1 MKHSLETTRLE
12 KIVSKVTF
20 KGAWDSILEDMN
32 NDVLLSG
39 KPLDTIAL
47 LSNIRKIMIAT
58 GVILFPLS
66 IFLFLEFSPIF
77 IGLNMIWIMIFAF
90 PKIHQT
96 NLSQE
101 RKKKVD
107 EELPTFAI
115 FASVMQN
122 VGINL
127 YQSFQL
133 FRETGFFK
141 AIGQEA
147 LLLKRNVEYFGLSQM
162 EALEELGRT
171 HKSENFRN
179 LLLGYTSIWRTGG
192 DLSLYLENRAEE
204 FFIALKDRY
213 HTYSNNIG
221 TVVEILATLLLILPI
236 MIMVV
241 AFVLP
246 GSSLGQITLLTTV
259 GLPIFAILMGVITSS
274 IQPANFNTIGLT
286 QNKLA
291 IVAVIGILS
300 AIVSHL
306 LFNELWITI
315 LSGIVV
321 PSAISAVIT
330 GRHHNQINKL
340 EQSLLQ
346 FLRDMTE
353 YKKIGYDVILA
364 IFRLSEE
371 NLYNSVFNKKL
382 NELKL
387 LLDSGTSPTK
397 SAKAIEYR
405 SWFTKISFFLI
416 AYIAEYG
423 GGNPKTLETINRFI
437 SNARQIVKEGKASI
451 SALTLIIFGAPVIM
465 AFTAGMILDIM
476 STVDVPEIEEL
487 PGQASSQFGFEQ
499 NLINLVTITP
509 EFVSMINT
517 LIVTSSLLAGFVIT
531 KAIDFTFYNTWRI
544 VVVGVIS
551 AVSILFI
558 NSLVDADFN
567 SFTEVLPI

>member
-12 KIVSKVTF
+12 KIVSKITF
-20 KGAWDSILEDMN
+20 KGAWDSILKDMN

-39 KPLDTIAL
+39 KPLDTITL
-47 LSNIRKIMIAT
+47 LGNIRKIMIAV
-58 GVILFPLS
+58 GIIIIPLS
-66 IFLFLEFSPIF
+66 IFLLEFSPVF

-90 PKIHQT
+90 PKLHQT
-96 NLSQE
+96 NLSQDR
-101 RKKKVD
+101 RKKVE

-133 FRETGFFK
+133 FREMGFFK

-171 HKSENFRN
+171 HKSEHFRN
-179 LLLGYTSIWRTGG
+179 LLLGYTSIWRSGG
-192 DLSLYLENRAEE
+192 DLSFYLENRAEE
-204 FFIALKDRY
+204 FFVFLKDRY
-213 HTYSNNIG
+213 QTYSNNIG
-221 TVVEILATLLLILPI
+221 TVVEILVTLLIILPI

-246 GSSLGQITLLTTV
+246 GSSLEQIALFSTI
-259 GLPIFAILMGVITSS
+259 GLPIFAILMGVITAS
-274 IQPANFNTIGLT
+274 IQPANFNTIGLS

-291 IVAVIGILS
+291 IVAGIGMGS
-300 AIVSHL
+300 AIATYL
-306 LFNELWITI
+306 MTNELWMTI
-315 LSGIVV
+315 LVGIVL
-321 PSAISAVIT
+321 PSTISALIT
-330 GRHHNQINKL
+330 GRHHHEINKL
-340 EQSLLQ
+340 EQSLQQ

-382 NELKL
+382 NELKM
-387 LLDSGTSPTK
+387 LLDSGTTPTT
-397 SAKAIEYR
+397 SVKAIEFR

-423 GGNPKTLETINRFI
+423 GGNPKTLETVNRFI
-437 SNARQIVKEGKASI
+437 SNARQAIREGKASI

-465 AFTAGMILDIM
+465 AFTAAMILNIM
-476 STVDVPEIEEL
+476 GSVD
-487 PGQASSQFGFEQ
+487 ASAFEGFQSQQGSQLGFEQ
-499 NLINLVTITP
+499 NLTKLVMVTP
-509 EFVSMINT
+509 EFVGMINV
-517 LIVTSSLLAGFVIT
+517 LIVTSSILGAFVIT
-531 KAIDFTFYNTWRI
+531 KAIDFTFYNTWR
-544 VVVGVIS
+544 VVVLGLIAAASV
-551 AVSILFI
+551 LFI
-558 NSLVDADFN
+558 DNFGSINLDSFSDSLPF
-567 SFTEVLPI
+567 

>member
-12 KIVSKVTF
+12 KIVSKITS

-39 KPLDTIAL
+39 KPLDTITL
-47 LSNIRKIMIAT
+47 LGNIRKIMIAA
-58 GVILFPLS
+58 GIVIFPLS
-66 IFLFLEFSPIF
+66 LFLFLEFSPIF
-77 IGLNMIWIMIFAF
+77 IALNMIWIMVFAF

-133 FRETGFFK
+133 LRDTGFFK

-171 HKSENFRN
+171 HKSEYFRN
-179 LLLGYTSIWRTGG
+179 LLLGYTSIWRSGG

-204 FFIALKDRY
+204 FFIVLKDRY
-213 HTYSNNIG
+213 QTYGNNIG
-221 TVVEILATLLLILPI
+221 TVVEILVTLLIILPI

-246 GSSLGQITLLTTV
+246 GSSLEQIALLSTV
-259 GLPIFAILMGVITSS
+259 GLPIFAILMGIITAS
-274 IQPANFNTIGLT
+274 IQPANFNTIGLG

-291 IVAVIGILS
+291 IIAALGIGS
-300 AIVSHL
+300 AIASYL

-315 LSGIVV
+315 LAGIMI
-321 PSAISAVIT
+321 PSVISALIT
-330 GRHHNQINKL
+330 GRHYNEINKL
-340 EQSLLQ
+340 EQSLQQ

-387 LLDSGTSPTK
+387 LLDSGTTPTK
-397 SAKAIEYR
+397 SVKAMEFR
-405 SWFTKISFFLI
+405 SWFTRISFFLI

-437 SNARQIVKEGKASI
+437 SNARQVVKEGKASI

-465 AFTAGMILDIM
+465 AFTAGMILNIM
-476 STVDVPEIEEL
+476 SSVDSSTFEGFKNQPT
-487 PGQASSQFGFEQ
+487 SQFGFEQ
-499 NLINLVTITP
+499 NLINLVTVTP
-509 EFVSMINT
+509 EFIGMIHT
-517 LIVTSSLLAGFVIT
+517 LIVTSSLLAAFVIT
-531 KAIDFTFYNTWRI
+531 KAIDFTFFNTWR
-544 VVVGVIS
+544 VVVLGIIS
-551 AVSILFI
+551 ALSILFI
-558 NSLVDADFN
+558 DSLNEINFDTF
-567 SFTEVLPI
+567 SEMLPF